1 MQFYLKHQKILKNL
15 LIKKMDKK
23 FKDAYKTISEV
34 VKMLN
39 SSNLDDKIT
48 QSHTIRFWETQFKQI
63 KPKIINKRRYYDQKN
78 IDLLL
83 RIQFLLKKQGLT
95 INGVKKFLNNNNLN
109 IDENEKKI
117 INSAN
122 IKYRLSKINNI
133 IKNLKKN

>member
-1 MQFYLKHQKILKNL
+1 MSFYLNHQRILKNL

-34 VKMLN
+34 VEILN
-39 SSNLDDKIT
+39 TNNLDNKNNQT
-48 QSHTIRFWETQFKQI
+48 HTIRFWETQFKQI

-83 RIQFLLKKQGLT
+83 RIQFLLKNQGMT
-95 INGVKKFLNNNNLN
+95 INGVKKFLNDNNLN

-117 INSAN
+117 ISSIN
-122 IKYRLSKINNI
+122 IKYRLNKINNLL
-133 IKNLKKN
+133 KNLKKN

>member
-1 MQFYLKHQKILKNL
+1 MWFYLNHQKILKNL

-34 VKMLN
+34 VEILN
-39 SSNLDDKIT
+39 SSNLDNKNNK
-48 QSHTIRFWETQFKQI
+48 SHTIRFWETQFKQI

-83 RIQFLLKKQGLT
+83 RIHFLLKNQGLT
-95 INGVKKFLNNNNLN
+95 INGVKKILNNKNLN

-117 INSAN
+117 INPLN
-122 IKYRLSKINNI
+122 IKYRLNKINNL
-133 IKNLKKN
+133 IKNLKKS

>member
-1 MQFYLKHQKILKNL
+1 
-15 LIKKMDKK
+15 MDKK

-34 VKMLN
+34 LKMLN

-95 INGVKKFLNNNNLN
+95 INGAKKFLNNNDLN

-117 INSAN
+117 INSTN